1 MNVSLIV
8 NPSAGNKAY
17 RSIRRIESLLIG
29 RASLK
34 TFVTGKRGDAFE
46 FAKKSYDADRI
57 IVSGGDG
64 TFNEVLNGL
73 LSAEDIGRDG
83 VPLAL
88 IPTGTTNVLAK
99 ELQIPEDLEKAAE
112 LALTG
117 TARKICL
124 GRINGRYFTLMAGIG
139 FDGETVLNVKRSLRK
154 GSAVKASHIAAGLN
168 ILMKYNPSPI
178 KIRTPERELT
188 GYTVVIGNAKK
199 YGGHFSITPNAS
211 ITEPLLD
218 VCVYGGRLRTGL
230 LRFIIRAIRGDHL
243 NSDDVSYFKTPEAE
257 MVSDG
262 DVHIQ
267 IDGEYF
273 GTLPARIDSVKD
285 AASVVY

>member
-1 MNVSLIV
+1 LNVSLIV

-17 RSIRRIESLLIG
+17 RSVHGVVALLKG
-29 RASLK
+29 RAALK
-34 TFVTGKRGDAFE
+34 TFVTSKRGDAFE
-46 FAKKSYDADRI
+46 FAKKSYNADRI

-73 LSAEDIGRDG
+73 LSAKDINPAG

-88 IPTGTTNVLAK
+88 IPAGTANVLAK
-99 ELQIPEDLEKAAE
+99 ELRIPEDLEKAAE

-117 TARKICL
+117 TARKISL

-139 FDGETVLNVKRSLRK
+139 FDGETVLNVKRGLLK
-154 GSAVKASHIAAGLN
+154 GTSVKASHIAAGLK
-168 ILMKYNPSPI
+168 IFMKYNPAPI
-178 KIRTPERELT
+178 KIMTPERELT
-188 GYTVVIGNAKK
+188 GYTVVVGNAKK
-199 YGGHFSITPNAS
+199 YGGHFSVTPHAS
-211 ITEPLLD
+211 ITEPLVD
-218 VCVYGGRLRTGL
+218 ICVYGGRSRTGL
-230 LRFIIRAIRGDHL
+230 LRFIVRIIRGEHL
-243 NSDDVSYFKTPEAE
+243 NSVDVSYFKTSEAE
-257 MVSDG
+257 IVSDG

>member
-1 MNVSLIV
+1 LNVSLIV
-8 NPSAGNKAY
+8 NPSAGNKAS
-17 RSIRRIESLLIG
+17 RSICEIEALLSG
-29 RASLK
+29 RAALK
-34 TFVTGKRGDAFE
+34 TLVTGKKGDAYE
-46 FAKKSYDADRI
+46 FARKSCDADRI

-73 LSAEDIGRDG
+73 LSAEEISSSD

-88 IPTGTTNVLAK
+88 IPAGTANVLAK

-117 TARKICL
+117 PARKISL

-139 FDGETVLNVKRSLRK
+139 FDGETVLNVKRSLLK
-154 GSAVKASHIAAGLN
+154 GTSVKASHLAAGLK

-178 KIRTPERELT
+178 KIMTPERELA

-199 YGGHFSITPNAS
+199 YGGHFSVTPNAS

-218 VCVYGGRLRTGL
+218 ICVYRGRSRTGL
-230 LRFIIRAIRGDHL
+230 LRFIIRVVRGEHL
-243 NSDDVSYFKTPEAE
+243 NSDDVSYFKTSEAE
-257 MVSDG
+257 IVSDG

-285 AASVVY
+285 AVSIVY